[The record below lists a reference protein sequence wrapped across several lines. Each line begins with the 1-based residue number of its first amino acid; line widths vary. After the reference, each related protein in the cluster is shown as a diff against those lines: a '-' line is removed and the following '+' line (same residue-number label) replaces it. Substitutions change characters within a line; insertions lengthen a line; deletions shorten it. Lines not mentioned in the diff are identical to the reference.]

1 MSTSLSD
8 LPIPGG
14 QMPPQQIPEQQQ
26 FDLNSMIDEA
36 SKQQTGG
43 NFQEDTNL
51 SANALQYQLDSSQ
64 IPQHG
69 PNPNMQMNPNM
80 QDQYIQ
86 QGMQQG
92 MEPMYE
98 YEMEPEKELTLTERL
113 TNEIKLPLVVAIL
126 FVVLSLPQFNQ
137 VLTKFMPRFLAETGE
152 LNMMGLLAKAFIIAV
167 LIFGIKFF
175 L

>member
-8 LPIPGG
+8 LPIPGA
-14 QMPPQQIPEQQQ
+14 QMQQQQIPEQQQ

-43 NFQEDTNL
+43 NYQEDTNL

-64 IPQHG
+64 IPQNG
-69 PNPNMQMNPNM
+69 PNPNMQMNEQFM
-80 QDQYIQ
+80 Q
-86 QGMQQG
+86 QGMQG

-98 YEMEPEKELTLTERL
+98 YEMEPERELTLTERL
-113 TNEIKLPLVVAIL
+113 TNEIKLPIVVAVL
-126 FVVLSLPQFNQ
+126 FVILSLPQFNQ
-137 VLTKFMPRFLAETGE
+137 LLTKFVPRFLAETGE
-152 LNMMGLLAKAFIIAV
+152 LNMMGLMAKAFIIAV
-167 LIFGIKFF
+167 LIFAIKYF

>member
-1 MSTSLSD
+1 MSTSLND
-8 LPIPGG
+8 LPMPGN
-14 QMPPQQIPEQQQ
+14 QMPQQMQEQQQ

-69 PNPNMQMNPNM
+69 PNPNMQMNSNM
-80 QDQYIQ
+80 QEHY
-86 QGMQQG
+86 MQQG

-98 YEMEPEKELTLTERL
+98 YEMEPEKELTLRERL
-113 TNEIKLPLVVAIL
+113 TNEIKLPLIVAIL

-137 VLTKFMPRFLAETGE
+137 VLTRFMPRFLAETGE
-152 LNMMGLLAKAFIIAV
+152 LNMMGLLAKAFIIAI

-175 L
+175 I

>member
-8 LPIPGG
+8 LPMPGN
-14 QMPPQQIPEQQQ
+14 QMPQQQMQEQQQ

-69 PNPNMQMNPNM
+69 PTPSMQMNPNM
-80 QDQYIQ
+80 QEQY
-86 QGMQQG
+86 MQQG

-113 TNEIKLPLVVAIL
+113 TNEIKLPLIVAIL

-137 VLTKFMPRFLAETGE
+137 VLTRFMPRFLAETGE

-167 LIFGIKFF
+167 LIFAIKFF